1 MQHSL
6 CRFLTVDICALI
18 ASCYRVVF
26 LVIVSSSIQGLCIWN
41 STRLV
46 FSNWKSKCCPFPPET
61 EKKKERHSN
70 LPEDL
75 RPPLMLLYATRGFPH
90 GNFYTSW
97 QRAQTPGLRKTPN
110 DDWEHIHTVLKTCW
124 VANIGVC
131 RKAGSWIGGGGTWK
145 ERIWGGGRG
154 EGRSLKLKVEVSN
167 GTR

>member
-61 EKKKERHSN
+61 EKKKKGI
-70 LPEDL
+70 LTFL
-75 RPPLMLLYATRGFPH
+75 RISVHHWCFCTQLEAFLMETFTHPGNVPRPQDSAKPLMMIESTSTPCWKHAESLTLECAARLALGSEGGGPEKRGF
-90 GNFYTSW
+90 
-97 QRAQTPGLRKTPN
+97 
-110 DDWEHIHTVLKTCW
+110 EV
-124 VANIGVC
+124 V
-131 RKAGSWIGGGGTWK
+131 
-145 ERIWGGGRG
+145 EGGRG
-154 EGRSLKLKVEVSN
+154 VH
-167 GTR
+167 